1 MANPDK
7 LNKICSKIETLKEQL
22 AIKQKIMDEIKK
34 LKAQCNG
41 APSFTIDASLPS
53 LNINFAIF
61 YFLKDILAVLGD
73 LKIDELRARILNW
86 LVSVI
91 KPLQVRLANLFKMGI
106 RSCYTCKVQ
115 PKIGEWLF
123 LTNPTTG
130 QEGIGFNVKV
140 EDIDERCL
148 LKINPNSEIGK
159 LKYDYGFNSFLW
171 NVIQQSPATIP
182 WKNPKNGRTIA
193 HFTFLENESTAF
205 TAGLANSPQ
214 TTKAESNVIN
224 MKIDDY
230 YHNKTL
236 TDFSTEYIDS
246 ILPLFDIERLFPN
259 SIDSVFGT
267 LTKNLRDKKG
277 ISDLCI
283 EKEAE
288 ADAYINQLI
297 EFGIDDK
304 EVIVD
309 DSFFE
314 FTPKQVINIKK
325 AVEDKKKG
333 QMVFTDCCNKKT
345 ASVSP
350 ETLIDLS
357 NQLSG
362 ATDNGKK
369 VELIKSTMDSIV
381 RQTGNNVDP
390 IDQQKAGFEFF
401 LRLLAN
407 ITTELFK
414 LTNSPK
420 NKFLNQLMEY
430 LVNGEIKG
438 GLKQYYKATSCIW
451 RNIIGE
457 LLKKLLYELIIPWIL
472 RNLKPLL
479 LCVLGKILKEKWANY
494 QLSIQSL
501 IPGFSNLPPDTRQK
515 IINALKGVKDKYN
528 DITNF
533 TNNLNLGPVKA
544 SLGLEGEGL
553 GKFC

>member
-1 MANPDK
+1 MEEIVDPKK
-7 LNKICSKIETLKEQL
+7 LNKICDKIDTLKEQL
-22 AIKQKIMDEIKK
+22 AIKQKIIDEIEK

-41 APSFTIDASLPS
+41 APQFTIDASLPS

-73 LKIDELRARILNW
+73 LKIDEIRARILNW

-91 KPLQVRLANLFKMGI
+91 KPLQIRLANLFKMGI

-115 PKIGEWLF
+115 PKIGDWLF
-123 LTNPTTG
+123 LTNPNTG
-130 QEGIGFNVKV
+130 QEGIGFNIKV

-148 LKINPNSEIGK
+148 LKINPNSEMGK

-171 NVIQQSPATIP
+171 NVIQQAPATIP
-182 WKNPKNGRTIA
+182 WKNPKNDRTIA

-205 TAGLANSPQ
+205 TAGVANNPQ
-214 TTKAESNVIN
+214 TTKPESNVIN

-230 YHNKTL
+230 YQTKTL

-246 ILPLFDIERLFPN
+246 ILPLFDIESLFPN

-267 LTKNLRDKKG
+267 ITKNLRDKKS
-277 ISDLCI
+277 ISDACI

-288 ADAYINQLI
+288 ADAYINNLI

-314 FTPKQVINIKK
+314 FTPTQTVNIKRS
-325 AVEDKKKG
+325 VEYKKKG

-350 ETLIDLS
+350 ETLIELG

-362 ATDNGKK
+362 TTDNGKK
-369 VELIKSTMDSIV
+369 VEILKSSMDSII
-381 RQTGNNVDP
+381 RQTSNNVDP
-390 IDQQKAGFEFF
+390 IDEQKAGFEFL
-401 LRLLAN
+401 LRLLSN

-420 NKFLNQLMEY
+420 NKFLNQMMSY
-430 LVNGEIKG
+430 LVNGEIKDN
-438 GLKQYYKATSCIW
+438 LKDYYKATSCIW
-451 RNIIGE
+451 RNILGE

-472 RNLKPLL
+472 KNLRPLL
-479 LCVLGKILKEKWANY
+479 LCVLGKILKERWANY

-501 IPGFSNLPPDTRQK
+501 IPGFSNLPPATREK
-515 IINALKGVKDKYN
+515 ITNALKGYN

-533 TNNLNLGPVKA
+533 TNKLNVGEIKGA
-544 SLGLEGEGL
+544 LGLEGEGL

>member
-1 MANPDK
+1 MEEIVDPKK
-7 LNKICSKIETLKEQL
+7 LNKICDKIDTLKEQL
-22 AIKQKIMDEIKK
+22 AIKQKIIDEIEK

-41 APSFTIDASLPS
+41 APQFTIDASLPS

-91 KPLQVRLANLFKMGI
+91 KPLQIRLANLFKMGI

-115 PKIGEWLF
+115 PKIGDWLF
-123 LTNPTTG
+123 LTNPNTG
-130 QEGIGFNVKV
+130 QEGIGFNIKV

-148 LKINPNSEIGK
+148 LKINPNSEMGK

-171 NVIQQSPATIP
+171 NVIQQAPATIP
-182 WKNPKNGRTIA
+182 WKNPKNDRTIA

-205 TAGLANSPQ
+205 TAGVANNPQ
-214 TTKAESNVIN
+214 TTKPESNVIN

-230 YHNKTL
+230 YQTKTL

-246 ILPLFDIERLFPN
+246 ILPLFDIESLFPN

-267 LTKNLRDKKG
+267 ITKNLRDKKS
-277 ISDLCI
+277 ISDACI

-288 ADAYINQLI
+288 ADAYINNLI

-314 FTPKQVINIKK
+314 FTPTQTVNIKRS
-325 AVEDKKKG
+325 VEYKKKG

-350 ETLIDLS
+350 ETLIELG

-362 ATDNGKK
+362 TTDNGKK
-369 VELIKSTMDSIV
+369 VEILKSSMDSII
-381 RQTGNNVDP
+381 RQTSNNVDP
-390 IDQQKAGFEFF
+390 IDEQKAGFEFL
-401 LRLLAN
+401 LRLLSN

-420 NKFLNQLMEY
+420 NKFLNQMMSY
-430 LVNGEIKG
+430 LVNGEIKDN
-438 GLKQYYKATSCIW
+438 LKDYYKATSCIW
-451 RNIIGE
+451 RNILGE

-472 RNLKPLL
+472 KNLRPLL
-479 LCVLGKILKEKWANY
+479 LCVLGKILKERWANY

-501 IPGFSNLPPDTRQK
+501 IPGFSNLPPATREK
-515 IINALKGVKDKYN
+515 ITNALKGYN

-533 TNNLNLGPVKA
+533 TNKLNVGEIKGA
-544 SLGLEGEGL
+544 LGLEGEGL

>member
-1 MANPDK
+1 MEEIVDPKK
-7 LNKICSKIETLKEQL
+7 LNKICDKIDTLKEQL
-22 AIKQKIMDEIKK
+22 AIKQKIIDEIEK

-41 APSFTIDASLPS
+41 APQFTIDASLPS
-53 LNINFAIF
+53 LNINFAIY

-73 LKIDELRARILNW
+73 LKIDEIRARILNW

-91 KPLQVRLANLFKMGI
+91 KPLQIRLANLFKMGI

-115 PKIGEWLF
+115 PKIGDWLF
-123 LTNPTTG
+123 LTNPNTG
-130 QEGIGFNVKV
+130 QEGIGFNIKV

-148 LKINPNSEIGK
+148 LKINPNSEMGK

-171 NVIQQSPATIP
+171 NVIQQAPATIP
-182 WKNPKNGRTIA
+182 WKNPKNDRTIA

-205 TAGLANSPQ
+205 TAGVANNPQ
-214 TTKAESNVIN
+214 TTKPESNVIN

-230 YHNKTL
+230 YQTKTL

-246 ILPLFDIERLFPN
+246 ILPLFDIESLFPN

-267 LTKNLRDKKG
+267 ITKNLRDKKS
-277 ISDLCI
+277 ISDACI

-288 ADAYINQLI
+288 ADAYINNLI

-314 FTPKQVINIKK
+314 FTPTQTVNIKRS
-325 AVEDKKKG
+325 VEYKKKG

-350 ETLIDLS
+350 ETLIELG

-362 ATDNGKK
+362 TTDNGKK
-369 VELIKSTMDSIV
+369 VEILKSSMDSII
-381 RQTGNNVDP
+381 RQTSNNVDP
-390 IDQQKAGFEFF
+390 IDEQKAGFEFL
-401 LRLLAN
+401 LRLLSN

-420 NKFLNQLMEY
+420 NKFLNQMMSY
-430 LVNGEIKG
+430 LVNGEIKDN
-438 GLKQYYKATSCIW
+438 LKDYYKATSCIW
-451 RNIIGE
+451 RNILGE

-472 RNLKPLL
+472 KNLRPLL
-479 LCVLGKILKEKWANY
+479 LCVLGKILKERWANY

-501 IPGFSNLPPDTRQK
+501 IPGFSNLPPATREK
-515 IINALKGVKDKYN
+515 ITNALKGYN

-533 TNNLNLGPVKA
+533 TNKLNVGEIKGA
-544 SLGLEGEGL
+544 LGLEGEGL

>member
-1 MANPDK
+1 MEEIVDPKK
-7 LNKICSKIETLKEQL
+7 LNKICDKIDTLKEQL
-22 AIKQKIMDEIKK
+22 AIKQKIIDEIEK

-41 APSFTIDASLPS
+41 APQFTIDASLPS
-53 LNINFAIF
+53 LNINFAIY

-73 LKIDELRARILNW
+73 LKIDEIRARILNW

-91 KPLQVRLANLFKMGI
+91 KPLQIRLANLFKMGI

-115 PKIGEWLF
+115 PKIGDWLF
-123 LTNPTTG
+123 LTNPNTG
-130 QEGIGFNVKV
+130 QEGIGFNIKV

-148 LKINPNSEIGK
+148 LKINPNSEMGK

-171 NVIQQSPATIP
+171 NVIQQAPATIP
-182 WKNPKNGRTIA
+182 WKNPKNDRTIA

-205 TAGLANSPQ
+205 TAGVANNPQ
-214 TTKAESNVIN
+214 TTKPESNVIN

-230 YHNKTL
+230 YQTKTL

-246 ILPLFDIERLFPN
+246 ILPLFDIESLFPN

-267 LTKNLRDKKG
+267 ITKNLRDKKS
-277 ISDLCI
+277 ISDACI

-288 ADAYINQLI
+288 ADAYINNLI

-314 FTPKQVINIKK
+314 FTPTQTVNIKRS
-325 AVEDKKKG
+325 VEYKKKG

-350 ETLIDLS
+350 ETLIELG

-362 ATDNGKK
+362 TTDNGKK
-369 VELIKSTMDSIV
+369 VEILKSSMDSIM
-381 RQTGNNVDP
+381 RQTSNNVDP
-390 IDQQKAGFEFF
+390 IDEQKAGFEFL
-401 LRLLAN
+401 LRLLSN

-420 NKFLNQLMEY
+420 NKFLNQMMSY
-430 LVNGEIKG
+430 LVNGEIKDN
-438 GLKQYYKATSCIW
+438 LKDYYKATSCIW
-451 RNIIGE
+451 RNILGE

-472 RNLKPLL
+472 KNLRPLL
-479 LCVLGKILKEKWANY
+479 LCVLGKILKERWANY

-501 IPGFSNLPPDTRQK
+501 IPGFSNLPPATREK
-515 IINALKGVKDKYN
+515 ITNALKGYN

-533 TNNLNLGPVKA
+533 TNKLNVGEIKGA
-544 SLGLEGEGL
+544 LGLEGEGL

>member
-1 MANPDK
+1 MEEIVDPKK
-7 LNKICSKIETLKEQL
+7 LNKICDKIDTLKEQL
-22 AIKQKIMDEIKK
+22 AIKQKIIDEIEK

-41 APSFTIDASLPS
+41 APQFTIDASLPS
-53 LNINFAIF
+53 LNINFAIY

-73 LKIDELRARILNW
+73 LKIDELRAKILNW

-91 KPLQVRLANLFKMGI
+91 KPLQIRLANLFKMGI

-115 PKIGEWLF
+115 PTIGEWLF
-123 LTNPTTG
+123 LTNPNTG
-130 QEGIGFNVKV
+130 QEGIGFNIAV

-148 LKINPNSEIGK
+148 LKINPNSEMGK

-171 NVIQQSPATIP
+171 NVIQQAPATVP

-205 TAGLANSPQ
+205 TAGVANNPQ
-214 TTKAESNVIN
+214 TTKPESNVIN

-230 YHNKTL
+230 YQTKTL

-246 ILPLFDIERLFPN
+246 ILPLFDIESLFPN

-267 LTKNLRDKKG
+267 ITKNLRDKKS
-277 ISDLCI
+277 ISDSCI

-288 ADAYINQLI
+288 ADAYINNLI

-314 FTPKQVINIKK
+314 FTPTQTVNIKRS
-325 AVEDKKKG
+325 VEYKKKG

-350 ETLIDLS
+350 ETLIELG

-362 ATDNGKK
+362 TTDNGKK
-369 VELIKSTMDSIV
+369 VEILKSSMDSIV
-381 RQTGNNVDP
+381 RQTSNNVAP
-390 IDQQKAGFEFF
+390 IDKQKAGFEFI

-420 NKFLNQLMEY
+420 NKFLNQMMSY
-430 LVNGEIKG
+430 LVNGEIKNN
-438 GLKQYYKATSCIW
+438 LKDYYKATSCIW

-457 LLKKLLYELIIPWIL
+457 LLKKLLYELLIPWIL
-472 RNLKPLL
+472 RNLKPIL
-479 LCVLGKILKEKWANY
+479 LCVLGKILKEKWLNY

-501 IPGFSNLPPDTRQK
+501 IPGFSNLPPDKREK
-515 IINALKGVKDKYN
+515 IMNALKGYRDAS
-528 DITNF
+528 NF
-533 TNNLNLGPVKA
+533 TNKLNVGEIKGA
-544 SLGLEGEGL
+544 LGLEGEGL